1 MRGAFFTGVKSGEGL
16 MAAQTGS
23 ITASSS
29 LAARVPAGSAALE
42 IELVTK
48 SFRLG
53 GDDVRVLDGVST
65 SIAPGEF
72 VSLVGPSGSGKST
85 LLHLAGGLDKPDH
98 GRVRVAGTD
107 LSSLDAGG
115 LARVRRRQIG
125 FVFQFFQLLPT
136 LTVRENVELPLTF
149 DGRHRVD
156 ATELIERVGLGNKG
170 DRRPGELS
178 GGEMQRVAI
187 ARALVANA
195 PLILAD
201 EPTGNLDSANAAE
214 VLDMLTEQ
222 VRRAGSALLLVTHDT
237 AAARR
242 ADRVLTLSDGRLVE

>member
-1 MRGAFFTGVKSGEGL
+1 
-16 MAAQTGS
+16 MAVQMGS
-23 ITASSS
+23 TTPSS
-29 LAARVPAGSAALE
+29 RVVTPVPAGSGALE

-48 SFRLG
+48 SYRLG
-53 GDDVRVLDGVST
+53 ADDVRVLDGVSM

-107 LSSLDAGG
+107 LSSLDAGD
-115 LARVRRRQIG
+115 LARMRRRQIG

-149 DGRHRVD
+149 DGRRKVD
-156 ATELIERVGLGNKG
+156 ATDLIERVGLGGKG

-187 ARALVANA
+187 ARALVAGA

-222 VRRAGSALLLVTHDT
+222 VRQAGSALLLVTHDT
-237 AAARR
+237 AAAER

>member
-1 MRGAFFTGVKSGEGL
+1 MRGAFFTGVTSGEGL
-16 MAAQTGS
+16 TAVQMGS
-23 ITASSS
+23 ITPSSRVAAS
-29 LAARVPAGSAALE
+29 VPAGSDALE

-48 SFRLG
+48 SYRLG
-53 GDDVRVLDGVST
+53 ADDVRVLDGVSLV
-65 SIAPGEF
+65 IAPGEF

-98 GRVRVAGTD
+98 GRVRVADTD
-107 LSSLDAGG
+107 LSSLNAGD

-136 LTVRENVELPLTF
+136 LSVRENVELPLTF
-149 DGRHRVD
+149 DGRRKVD
-156 ATELIERVGLGNKG
+156 ATELIERVGLGDKG

-237 AAARR
+237 AAAER
-242 ADRVLTLSDGRLVE
+242 ADRVLTLSDGRLLE

>member
-1 MRGAFFTGVKSGEGL
+1 LTSEEDL

-23 ITASSS
+23 MTPSS
-29 LAARVPAGSAALE
+29 RVSAPVSAGSGALD

-48 SFRLG
+48 SYRQG
-53 GDDVRVLDGVST
+53 ADDVRVLDGVSL

-85 LLHLAGGLDKPDH
+85 LLHLAGGLDRPDH
-98 GRVRVAGTD
+98 GWVRVAGID
-107 LSSLDAGG
+107 LSSLSAGD
-115 LARVRRRQIG
+115 LARLRRRQIG

-149 DGRHRVD
+149 DGRRKVD
-156 ATELIERVGLGNKG
+156 ATELIERVGLGGKAE
-170 DRRPGELS
+170 RRPGELS

-187 ARALVANA
+187 ARALVAGA

-201 EPTGNLDSANAAE
+201 EPTGNLDSTNAAE
-214 VLDMLTEQ
+214 VLDMLTAQ
-222 VRRAGSALLLVTHDT
+222 VREAGASLLLVTHDGS
-237 AAARR
+237 AAKR
-242 ADRVLTLSDGRLVE
+242 ADRILALSDGRLVE

>member
-1 MRGAFFTGVKSGEGL
+1 

-29 LAARVPAGSAALE
+29 LAARVPAGSGALE

-48 SFRLG
+48 LFRLG

-107 LSSLDAGG
+107 LSSLDAGD

-149 DGRHRVD
+149 DGRRRVD

-187 ARALVANA
+187 ARALVAGA

-201 EPTGNLDSANAAE
+201 EPTGNLDSANAAQ
-214 VLDMLTEQ
+214 VLDILTEQ
-222 VRRAGSALLLVTHDT
+222 VRQAGSALLLVTHDT
-237 AAARR
+237 VAAQR
-242 ADRVLTLSDGRLVE
+242 ADRVLTLSDGHLVE

>member
-1 MRGAFFTGVKSGEGL
+1 MSEEGL
-16 MAAQTGS
+16 MAAQAGS
-23 ITASSS
+23 MAPSSS
-29 LAARVPAGSAALE
+29 VAAPVTADSGGALD

-48 SFRLG
+48 SYRQG
-53 GDDVRVLDGVST
+53 ADDVRVLDGVSL

-85 LLHLAGGLDKPDH
+85 LLHLAGGLDTPDH
-98 GRVRVAGTD
+98 GWVRVAGID
-107 LSSLDAGG
+107 LSALGASD

-136 LTVRENVELPLTF
+136 LSVLENVELPLTF
-149 DGRHRVD
+149 DGRRKID
-156 ATELIERVGLGNKG
+156 ATELIERVGLGGKG

-187 ARALVANA
+187 ARALVAGA

-201 EPTGNLDSANAAE
+201 EPTGNLDSTNAAE

-222 VRRAGSALLLVTHDT
+222 VRQAGASLLLVTHDP
-237 AAARR
+237 AAAER
-242 ADRVLTLSDGRLVE
+242 ADRILTLSDGRLVG

>member
-1 MRGAFFTGVKSGEGL
+1 

-23 ITASSS
+23 MTPSS
-29 LAARVPAGSAALE
+29 RVAGAGTAGSGALQ

-48 SFRLG
+48 SYRQG
-53 GDDVRVLDGVST
+53 ADDVRVLDGVSLT
-65 SIAPGEF
+65 IAPGEF

-98 GRVRVAGTD
+98 GWVRVAGID
-107 LSSLDAGG
+107 LSSLGAGE

-149 DGRHRVD
+149 DGRRKVD
-156 ATELIERVGLGNKG
+156 ATELIERVGLGGKAA
-170 DRRPGELS
+170 RRPGELS

-187 ARALVANA
+187 ARALVAGA

-201 EPTGNLDSANAAE
+201 EPTGNLDSTNAAE

-222 VRRAGSALLLVTHDT
+222 VRQAGASLLLVTHD
-237 AAARR
+237 AAAAKR
-242 ADRVLTLSDGRLVE
+242 ADRILALSDGRLVG

>member
-1 MRGAFFTGVKSGEGL
+1 LTSEEEL

-23 ITASSS
+23 MTPSP
-29 LAARVPAGSAALE
+29 RVSAPVTAGSGALD

-48 SFRLG
+48 SYRQG
-53 GDDVRVLDGVST
+53 AEDVRVLDGVSL

-72 VSLVGPSGSGKST
+72 VALVGPSGSGKST

-98 GRVRVAGTD
+98 GWVRVAGID
-107 LSSLDAGG
+107 LSSLGAGD

-149 DGRHRVD
+149 DGRRKVD
-156 ATELIERVGLGNKG
+156 ATELIERVGLVGKAE
-170 DRRPGELS
+170 RRPGELS

-187 ARALVANA
+187 ARALVAGA

-201 EPTGNLDSANAAE
+201 EPTGNLDSTNATA

-222 VRRAGSALLLVTHDT
+222 VREAGASLLLVTHDAS
-237 AAARR
+237 AAKR
-242 ADRVLTLSDGRLVE
+242 ADRILALSDGRLVE

>member
-1 MRGAFFTGVKSGEGL
+1 LTSEEEL

-23 ITASSS
+23 MTPSS
-29 LAARVPAGSAALE
+29 RVSAPVTAGSGALD

-48 SFRLG
+48 SYRQG
-53 GDDVRVLDGVST
+53 ADDVRVLDGVSL

-98 GRVRVAGTD
+98 GWVRVAGID
-107 LSSLDAGG
+107 LSSLGAGD

-149 DGRHRVD
+149 DGRRKVD
-156 ATELIERVGLGNKG
+156 ATELVERVGLADKAE
-170 DRRPGELS
+170 RRPGELS

-187 ARALVANA
+187 ARALVAGA

-201 EPTGNLDSANAAE
+201 EPTGNLDSTNAAE

-222 VRRAGSALLLVTHDT
+222 VREAGASLLLVTHDAS
-237 AAARR
+237 AAKR
-242 ADRVLTLSDGRLVE
+242 ADRILALSDGRLVE

>member
-1 MRGAFFTGVKSGEGL
+1 
-16 MAAQTGS
+16 MAVQMGS
-23 ITASSS
+23 VTPSSRVATA
-29 LAARVPAGSAALE
+29 VPAGFGALE

-48 SFRLG
+48 SYRLG
-53 GDDVRVLDGVST
+53 GDDVRVLDEVSL

-98 GRVRVAGTD
+98 GQVRVAGTD
-107 LSSLDAGG
+107 LSSLDAGD
-115 LARVRRRQIG
+115 LARMRRRQIG

-149 DGRHRVD
+149 DGRRKVD
-156 ATELIERVGLGNKG
+156 ATELIARVGLGGKG

-187 ARALVANA
+187 ARALVAGA

-201 EPTGNLDSANAAE
+201 EPTGNLDSANATE

-222 VRRAGSALLLVTHDT
+222 VRQAGSSLLLVTHDT
-237 AAARR
+237 TAAQR
-242 ADRVLTLSDGRLVE
+242 ADRVLTLSDGRLVV

>member
-1 MRGAFFTGVKSGEGL
+1 LTSEEEL

-23 ITASSS
+23 MTPSS
-29 LAARVPAGSAALE
+29 RVSAPVTEGSGALD

-48 SFRLG
+48 SYRQG
-53 GDDVRVLDGVST
+53 ADDVRVLDGVSL

-72 VSLVGPSGSGKST
+72 VALVGPSGSGKST

-98 GRVRVAGTD
+98 GWVRVAGID
-107 LSSLDAGG
+107 LSSLGAGD
-115 LARVRRRQIG
+115 LARLRRRQIG

-149 DGRHRVD
+149 DGRRKVD
-156 ATELIERVGLGNKG
+156 ATELIERVGLAGKAE
-170 DRRPGELS
+170 RRPGELS

-187 ARALVANA
+187 ARALVAGA

-201 EPTGNLDSANAAE
+201 EPTGNLDSTNAGA
-214 VLDMLTEQ
+214 VLDILTEQ
-222 VRRAGSALLLVTHDT
+222 VREAGASLLLVTHDAS
-237 AAARR
+237 AAKR
-242 ADRVLTLSDGRLVE
+242 ADRILALSDGRLVE

>member
-1 MRGAFFTGVKSGEGL
+1 LTSEEEL

-23 ITASSS
+23 IAPSSRAS
-29 LAARVPAGSAALE
+29 APPVTAGSGALD

-48 SFRLG
+48 SYRQG
-53 GDDVRVLDGVST
+53 ADDVRVLDGVSL
-65 SIAPGEF
+65 SIASGEF

-98 GRVRVAGTD
+98 GLVRVAGID
-107 LSSLDAGG
+107 LSSLGAGE

-149 DGRHRVD
+149 DGRRKVD
-156 ATELIERVGLGNKG
+156 ATELIERVGLAGKAE
-170 DRRPGELS
+170 RRPGELS

-187 ARALVANA
+187 ARALVAGA

-201 EPTGNLDSANAAE
+201 EPTGNLDSTNAAD

-222 VRRAGSALLLVTHDT
+222 VREAGASLLLVTHDAS
-237 AAARR
+237 AAKR
-242 ADRVLTLSDGRLVE
+242 ADRILALSDGRLVE